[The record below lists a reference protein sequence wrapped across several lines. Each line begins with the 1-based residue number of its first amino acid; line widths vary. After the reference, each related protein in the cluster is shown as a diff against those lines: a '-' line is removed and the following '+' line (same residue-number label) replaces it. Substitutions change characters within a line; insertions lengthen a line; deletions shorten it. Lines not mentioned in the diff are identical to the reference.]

1 MRKFVSLHSFYR
13 IDFFSNN
20 CHIYRVFFL
29 SFNSFSVLSIEPN
42 VYSCYPSTVF
52 PNYIIPKGLI
62 PKGNLRIN
70 SIIPFYVV
78 VNISSN
84 ISFLK
89 FDQSLCYFL
98 VVVKIHI
105 TTCLRDTVCS
115 FLHYLLFWNLW
126 EMDCKMLPWCL

>member
-1 MRKFVSLHSFYR
+1 MFIHATQALYSQIISF
-13 IDFFSNN
+13 
-20 CHIYRVFFL
+20 L
-29 SFNSFSVLSIEPN
+29 KG
-42 VYSCYPSTVF
+42 
-52 PNYIIPKGLI
+52 IPKGLI

-115 FLHYLLFWNLW
+115 FLHYLLF
-126 EMDCKMLPWCL
+126 